1 MENMHLHMVTHQ
13 CNWQSDKDPA
23 KEPTILR
30 NQNTVPSH
38 VPVEEHSDNCR
49 PTDKTAVRLEH

>member
-1 MENMHLHMVTHQ
+1 MVTHQ

-30 NQNTVPSH
+30 NQDTVPSH